1 MVGLFDYLLHRIAV
15 KYSAAKCFCSQVRP
29 KMILTLT
36 ASIMLWS
43 LANKDDKKEA
53 SAAMGKWN
61 DAVRKI
67 EVINKFVT
75 SST

>member
-1 MVGLFDYLLHRIAV
+1 
-15 KYSAAKCFCSQVRP
+15 
-29 KMILTLT
+29 MILTLT

-61 DAVRKI
+61 DAVKKI

-75 SST
+75 SPT